1 MSGID
6 KTTGG
11 VVDNYP
17 ITSTQVSNVYDVLTG
32 DLAFDNIGLAKF
44 GYIYASGI
52 GPAGTEF
59 GFRNNGPGTM
69 QVKNDGES
77 WSGVNGGFATPFGNQ
92 FEIQINDGL
101 GVIADDNFTWDY
113 TGVSPHLQVGDT
125 KNLDTY
131 ISMSDGVGV
140 IDVLA
145 SDGTCTAGDY
155 EAVGS
160 GSYLW
165 TDDNGEIN
173 RVQCEGVIFIGDT
186 DWASFGLDTFLEVND
201 NTLNKQISCSAA
213 GGVIVKQLATGG
225 SIDVGANQWGV
236 LGTTVSDYRLK
247 KNIEPIKD
255 SLDKVSKLNG
265 VNFEWKK
272 ENDNEKYIGLIAQE
286 VEKVLPEV
294 VFKKD
299 DYYGINYKLLVSVL
313 IEAVKE
319 RQKQIDNLKERLNK
333 FD

>member
-1 MSGID
+1 MSSLDD
-6 KTTGG
+6 KTGG

-17 ITSTQVSNVYDVLTG
+17 INPTQVTNVYDVLTG

-44 GYIYASGI
+44 DNLY
-52 GPAGTEF
+52 AGT
-59 GFRNNGPGTM
+59 GYGLRNQGPGNM
-69 QVKNDGES
+69 QVKDTVGA
-77 WSGVNGGFATPFGNQ
+77 WSSINGGFATSFGYQN
-92 FEIQINDGL
+92 EIQINDGT
-101 GVIADDNFTWDY
+101 GVIADGLFSFNYSTK
-113 TGVSPHLQVGDT
+113 HLQIGDT

-131 ISMSDGVGV
+131 ISMSEAVGV

-145 SDGTCTAGDY
+145 ADGTCTAGDY
-155 EAVGS
+155 EAIGS

-165 TDDNGEIN
+165 TDDNGEKN
-173 RVQCEGVIFIGDT
+173 RVQCEGVIYIGDT
-186 DWASFGLDTFLEVND
+186 DWASFGLDTHLEIND

-225 SIDVGANQWGV
+225 SIDVGADQWGV
-236 LGTTVSDYRLK
+236 LRTTVSDYRLK
-247 KNIEPIKD
+247 KNIEPIED

-272 ENDNEKYIGLIAQE
+272 ENNNEKYIGLIAQE

-319 RQKQIDNLKERLNK
+319 RQKQIENLKERLNK